1 MNRGKGSDILTF
13 FADVINVL
21 PFRLHSEVFPNLQK
35 DLKLRFLRVAL
46 VKLLNFSQ
54 FLADGKLRFL
64 STSRHG
70 MYRRRGANL

>member
-1 MNRGKGSDILTF
+1 MTF

-46 VKLLNFSQ
+46 VKLLDFSQ

-64 STSRHG
+64 STSRHSVH
-70 MYRRRGANL
+70 RRRAANL